1 MRPGSVAGTVS
12 MSPNC
17 ARSEDIFGEMPNC
30 ETTVSRSMR
39 QIRMWRA
46 ARGCAE
52 PAVRLES
59 SVKQP
64 RKIWPE
70 NSPIQCRTPSECP
83 PTVPAMWRDGRTP
96 KAVGASTNERKIMPP
111 IQTVRER
118 NMRTRRMDIGRQ
130 FSVLSSQFSVLSSQF
145 SVLSSQF
152 SVLSSQGDA
161 QERVWVDDSF
171 CKLEFR
177 IIFVRQR
184 RRAGAKIPGVRFL
197 FCVRKRGIP
206 RRRSECNLQLK
217 IDHKALGTKN

>member
-1 MRPGSVAGTVS
+1 

-17 ARSEDIFGEMPNC
+17 ARSADIFGEMPNC

-59 SVKQP
+59 SMEQP
-64 RKIWPE
+64 RKMMPE
-70 NSPIQCRTPSECP
+70 NNPIQCRTPSECP
-83 PTVPAMWRDGRTP
+83 TTVPAMWRDGRTP
-96 KAVGASTNERKIMPP
+96 KAVGASTNERKMMPP

-118 NMRTRRMDIGRQ
+118 NMRNRRMDIGRQ

-152 SVLSSQGDA
+152 SVLSSQFSVLSSQFSVLSSQLSVLSSQGL
-161 QERVWVDDSF
+161 V
-171 CKLEFR
+171 R
-177 IIFVRQR
+177 IDCCSASCF
-184 RRAGAKIPGVRFL
+184 
-197 FCVRKRGIP
+197 
-206 RRRSECNLQLK
+206 ECLT
-217 IDHKALGTKN
+217 LGSYHCEQVIE